1 MDLYILDVNM
11 RRVDVF
17 DAYKSLIWTERLLP
31 PCEFELETVHNQQ
44 AQAIFQKGRFLWI
57 QGSDRVM
64 VVETTTVVHDDDE
77 RILRVLGRS
86 VEKWLDDRVAAQSLG
101 PTVDAAGND
110 VLWKFTA
117 TPAQAMRDIV
127 RKGLTLKTSDSNS
140 YIAPIIDSTTG
151 SIPET
156 AATEFQIRPGP
167 VLPMLSEI
175 GEVYR
180 LGWKLART
188 GDIGQ
193 MNFQVF
199 TGDDRT
205 TTQTINSPVVF
216 GEELGNLTNIGTLES
231 IKEYKNV
238 AYVFSKKVSIEVF
251 ADGVDP
257 SISGAEKR
265 VLFVDATDIP
275 DKDENDVPL
284 TIAAITEILQRRGKN
299 ELAKYN
305 PIMAFDGEADKN
317 SGYVYNVDYKL
328 GDRVEFR
335 DAFGNRNVM
344 IVSEQIFVV
353 DAEGSKAYPTLTF
366 HDMTIAGSWD
376 AYNPTQMWDDVP
388 NDFDHEWLDLP

>member
-44 AQAIFQKGRFLWI
+44 SQKIFQNGSFVWI

-64 VVETTTVVHDDDE
+64 VIETATVVHDEDE
-77 RILRVLGRS
+77 RILRVFGRS
-86 VEKWLDDRVAAQSLG
+86 VEKWFEDRVAAQSLG

-110 VLWKFTA
+110 VTWMFTA

-127 RKGLTLKTSDSNS
+127 RKGLTLQTSDSNG
-140 YIAPIIDSTTG
+140 YVAPIVDVTVG
-151 SIPET
+151 SIPEPS
-156 AATEFQIRPGP
+156 ATEFQIRPGP

-175 GEVYR
+175 GEVYH
-180 LGWKLART
+180 LGWKLARV
-188 GDIGQ
+188 GDVAQ

-205 TTQTINSPVVF
+205 TTQTENTPVVF

-257 SISGAEKR
+257 TLAGFERR

-275 DKDENDVPL
+275 DNDENNEPL
-284 TIAAITEILQRRGKN
+284 TTSDITAILQRRGKN
-299 ELAKYN
+299 ELSKHK
-305 PIMAFDGEADKN
+305 PILAFDGEAEKN
-317 SGYVYNVDYKL
+317 SGYVYNLDYKL
-328 GDRVEFR
+328 ADRVEFR
-335 DAFGNRNVM
+335 DAFGNLNVM

-353 DAEGSKAYPTLTF
+353 DAEGSKSYPTLTF
-366 HDMTIAGSWD
+366 HEMTVSGSWD
-376 AYNPTQMWDDVP
+376 AYNPTQMWDDVTD
-388 NDFDHEWLDLP
+388 DFDHEWLDLP